1 MTPPNAV
8 PRRSFV
14 ARLLALVAGAG
25 ALLRP
30 RGASAAPAADDAF
43 VGEIKLF
50 AGDFAPAGWA
60 FCEGQLLN
68 PNSYN
73 SLFSLIGTSFGGDG
87 NTTFALPDLRGRA
100 PMHYGN
106 AYPFASLGGAETVA
120 LLADQV
126 PIHTHAAMG
135 SSALATSDLPAGR
148 AAAKSAGG
156 SPLYA
161 STPDVSLN
169 SAAMTTAGGSAAH
182 PNMQPWIAL
191 NFIIALDGV
200 YPQVQ

>member
-1 MTPPNAV
+1 MTPPRSV

-30 RGASAAPAADDAF
+30 RGAAATPAADDAF

-50 AGDFAPAGWA
+50 AGDFAPSGWA

-73 SLFSLIGTSFGGDG
+73 SLFSLIGTSYGGDG
-87 NTTFALPDLRGRA
+87 NSTFALPDLRGRA

-106 AYPFASLGGAETVA
+106 AYPFAALGGAETVA
-120 LLADQV
+120 LLADQI
-126 PIHTHAAMG
+126 PTHTHAAMG
-135 SSALATSDLPAGR
+135 SSAVATSDLPAGR

-156 SPLYA
+156 APLYA

-169 SAAMTTAGGSAAH
+169 SGSMATAGGSAAH